1 MDVTTAGRGRRARAV
16 FDALGGVVLLVPTV
30 VAAPLLRRAFNR
42 WGTTKGEG
50 RSQLRGDALIPE
62 PKLSHT
68 RAISIDAPPARVWRW
83 LVQIGQGRGGLYSYD
98 ALENLIGCR
107 IHSVEQIV
115 PELQQL
121 AVGDLVRLGPE
132 RYPAFQVAELEPGR
146 ALVLVA
152 VDPVTHEPPPLPVAD
167 AATTATTWSWSLMPS
182 DEGRSTRLVTRQR
195 LTFPPSSSILWHLL
209 EPIDFVMER
218 RMLLGL
224 KRRAERGHGEVA
236 RP

>member
-1 MDVTTAGRGRRARAV
+1 MTTTGRWRRARAAL
-16 FDALGGVVLLVPTV
+16 DALGGVVLLVPTI
-30 VAAPLLRRAFNR
+30 VAAPFLRHAYNR

-50 RSQLRGDALIPE
+50 RSHLAGDELIPE

-107 IHSVEQIV
+107 IDSAERIV
-115 PELQQL
+115 PELQHL

-132 RYPAFQVAELEPGR
+132 RYPAFRVVELEPAR
-146 ALVLVA
+146 SLVLVG
-152 VDPVTHEPPPLPVAD
+152 VDPTTHA
-167 AATTATTWSWSLMPS
+167 AATDAGGRRHHDRDDVGLGAAT
-182 DEGRSTRLVTRQR
+182 EGSGQVHPPGDPTTVDVPGRNLDAVASPRADRLRDGAAHALRHQA
-195 LTFPPSSSILWHLL
+195 SS
-209 EPIDFVMER
+209 R
-218 RMLLGL
+218 
-224 KRRAERGHGEVA
+224 A

>member
-1 MDVTTAGRGRRARAV
+1 MTTTGRWRRARAAL
-16 FDALGGVVLLVPTV
+16 DALGGVVLLVPTI
-30 VAAPLLRRAFNR
+30 VAAPFLRHAYNR

-50 RSQLRGDALIPE
+50 RSPLAGDELIPE

-107 IHSVEQIV
+107 IDSAERIV
-115 PELQQL
+115 PELQHL

-132 RYPAFQVAELEPGR
+132 RYPAFRVVELEPAR
-146 ALVLVA
+146 SLVLVG
-152 VDPVTHEPPPLPVAD
+152 VDPTTHAPPARPVDD
-167 AATTATTWSWSLMPS
+167 ATSTATTWAWELRPK
-182 DEGRSTRLVTRQR
+182 DHGRSTRLVTRQR
-195 LTFPPSSSILWHLL
+195 LTFPGATSMLWHLL

-218 RMLLGL
+218 RMLFGI
-224 KRRAERGHGEVA
+224 KRRAERGHEEAA